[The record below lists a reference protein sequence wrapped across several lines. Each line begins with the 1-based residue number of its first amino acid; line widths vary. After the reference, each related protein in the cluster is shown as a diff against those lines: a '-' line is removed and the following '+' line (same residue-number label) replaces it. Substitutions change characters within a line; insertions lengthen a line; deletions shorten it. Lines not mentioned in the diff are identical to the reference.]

1 MTAKNIFLLGSMVFL
16 LSACGG
22 SEESPSQEAIKSPTA
37 EVLTPTV
44 TSYINLAGV
53 IASNQTKNTKVLGA
67 VTSSRGVVGSSIANT
82 RANIVFSQINE
93 TVQGNVS
100 FLLEAS
106 DADGIAEVNLV
117 LPSVNKSISLCSL
130 DCGFDYE
137 KSIIGL
143 SPALYGVTPGEI
155 RLEIWITDTLDNQ
168 VLADAITFNWQPYQI
183 EGVTAQRDE
192 DNINLS
198 WQANPELN
206 RYNVHIATQAGVSS
220 TNINELENGQQFLSI
235 QDTALSITESLTDK
249 SYQVLITG
257 VDGSGESGFANTINI
272 APVGGELAFA
282 PEANADQFQIN
293 EDQTLQGNVLTNDT
307 NQYSG
312 VLRVNADALILPQ
325 HGTLNINENGDFTYI
340 PIANFNGEDAFSYQ
354 VANELGMTDTAVVEI
369 TILAV
374 NDAPIALDNT
384 YNITNN
390 GALVVLS
397 PGLLIND
404 SDIDLDNLT
413 VDTTP
418 VSEPTRGQLTLF
430 DNGGFEYQGEQNM
443 QGEDSFQY
451 RVVDA
456 QGAQAIANVT
466 IVSTNTNV
474 APITKNDSYSLSED
488 ETLVVTATNG
498 VLSNDTDPNNDSFS
512 VDETFIV
519 APTHGQLLL
528 AIDGSFSYV
537 PDANFNGVDQ
547 FQYQAIDALGA
558 TSTATVTLIIN
569 SEPDNPVAQNDAY
582 QFSKNKLFE
591 VTTQN
596 GLLVNDFNIEAGD
609 LSVNTTAI
617 NTTQNGEL
625 ILKVD
630 GSFTYQ
636 PDLGFIGV
644 DSFTYSI
651 SNEQGLTATAQVTLS
666 ESGVNTFPEANDD
679 QYTLDEDSS
688 ASLLDVLAN
697 DTDAD
702 GDTITISNIQNIV
715 GEATI
720 VAGKIQFTPPANF
733 SGEIVLTYTITDGYS
748 VGNEGINDRTASVTI
763 TVTPV
768 NDTPIAN
775 ADSITMNEDAPA
787 VLVNVLANDSDID
800 GDILEIT
807 AATADIGSASVVD
820 NKIQYTPVANTNGTA
835 IISYTISDGSGGTA
849 TTNLTITIL
858 PINDTPIA
866 NADSAIIDEDAA
878 PILINV
884 LANDSDVDGDS
895 LTISAVSA
903 DTGSVSVISNQ
914 IQYTPET
921 NSNGLA
927 TVTYT
932 VSDSSGGT
940 STTTLTITIT
950 PVNDAPVANADLA
963 TMAEDAAPILINVLA
978 NDSDVDGDS
987 LTISAASAD
996 IGTVSVVGNQ
1006 IQYAPA
1012 ADSNG
1017 LATVTYTVSD
1027 NNGGTNTAT
1036 VTITITAVNDAPV
1049 ANNDTATMAEDAAPI
1064 LINVLANDSDEDGDS
1079 LTISAASA
1087 NIGSV
1092 SVVGNQIQYTPAA
1105 DSNGLATVTYTV
1117 SDNNGGTNTATVAI
1131 TITAVNDAPIA
1142 NNDTATMAENAAPIL
1157 INVLENDSD
1166 VDGDSLAI
1174 SAVSADIG
1182 SVSVVGNQIQYTP
1195 APNENGLATITY
1207 TVSDNNG
1214 GTNTAT
1220 LTITITAVND
1230 APVTNDDTA
1239 TMAED
1244 AAPILINVL
1253 ANDTDSDGDSL
1264 VIASASAD
1272 IGSVSIIGD
1281 QIQYTPAT
1289 NINGLATVTYTVS
1302 DNNGGTNTAT
1312 VAITVTAVNDA
1323 PVASVQIFS
1332 INENATDGDIIGT
1345 VSASDIENQTLTY
1358 TLTGGNTALFEL
1370 NSSSG
1375 VLSTAGES
1383 PFDFE
1388 TTNQYIL
1395 NITITDDGTPN
1406 ESSNVNITVNITDE
1420 VELFIPTEDLTFGR
1434 PITGELDLSDIFS
1447 GGEFKDSIELNGNL
1461 YFVGFTN
1468 NADKDLLIVSYS
1480 NNGDMNTA
1488 FNNTGTKILDLDQ
1501 DEEATAII
1509 SDGTDLFIA
1518 YSSFDGTHNEACILK
1533 MDLAGTLSTG
1543 SDDDDDDDDDDES
1556 GADIQCTTLNST
1568 TVINDL
1574 EIDGDKLLAV
1584 GKHFDGTQNDS
1595 LWIHYKKSDLDFEN
1609 STPAIVDVSGANRDD
1624 EGFAVKN
1631 FDKSDY
1637 LVVGSVTNAEGTK
1650 DSLLRYLKSDGD
1662 NDNNFNGGAAL
1673 TIDIS
1678 DNDTDDELFA
1688 VGGVVD
1694 SEFTAFAGGYVTRTS
1709 GEKEAV
1715 VLAINE
1721 DGELITT
1728 FGSAGIAIYDVDV
1741 NGGNGNGGAK
1751 ISGIKH
1757 EPINNGISFS
1767 GTTGVSASE
1776 KLFSARINDEGT
1788 LDGAYGTS
1796 GINIID
1802 GISGKQFANTLA
1814 IDSNDTIWVAGVN
1827 DDSNT
1832 KPFIAAI
1839 DDKATLFSNF
1849 ETNGYFTFTNS
1860 VDATNDES
1868 MHVLQLSNGPDAGK
1882 YILASTAKSGSTTK
1896 LVLTRFTSAGDIDTG
1911 FSESGHKEIAI
1922 GLSNSRIALTEQ
1934 SDGKLVIAGSK
1945 NSENGE
1951 AGFVVKVDQSGN
1963 LDTSFATD
1971 GVYTSSVSG
1980 AELVNLTDI
1989 ALDNSGNIISVGSIV
2004 TSGTPSPIVIMLT
2017 PEGTLEPNFGTGG
2030 SIIGSAFEYYNRVHT
2045 DNADIFIGGK
2055 SVLSG
2060 TSKLIALKLS
2070 SNGTEVF
2077 KYVGEETTDTDNK
2090 IVRILTDTTGELY
2103 LIANLIDS
2111 PNKANVIRLL
2121 VTGALDTSYAVNG
2134 VGEYTLA
2141 SSGDTELNG
2150 AALNSSNQLILAGKA
2165 NDKGMLARIL
2175 TNGTLDNTF
2184 GASGAGFYEASQCAS
2199 THVFTSIILQND
2211 TQVVVSSTCND
2222 TNSNNVSISKFNF
2235 EEDGA

>member
-22 SEESPSQEAIKSPTA
+22 SEESPTQEAIQSPTA
-37 EVLTPTV
+37 EVIPPTV

-53 IASNQTKNTKVLGA
+53 IASNQTKSTKVLGA
-67 VTSSRGVVGSSIANT
+67 VTSSRGVVGASLANT
-82 RANIVFSQINE
+82 RANIVFSQTND

-106 DADGIAEVNLV
+106 DTDGIAEVNLV
-117 LPSVNKSISLCSL
+117 LPSVNKSISLCSS
-130 DCGFDYE
+130 DCGVDYE

-155 RLEIWITDTLDNQ
+155 RLEIWITDTLNNQ

-206 RYNVHIATQAGVSS
+206 RYNVYIATQAGVSS

-235 QDTALSITESLTDK
+235 QDTALSITESLTNK

-257 VDGSGESGFANTINI
+257 VDGSGESGFANIINI

-282 PEANADQFQIN
+282 PEANADQFQIS

-312 VLRVNADALILPQ
+312 DLRVNADALILPQ

-354 VANELGMTDTAVVEI
+354 VANELGMIDTAVVEI

-384 YNITNN
+384 YSITNN
-390 GALVVLS
+390 GTLVVLS

-404 SDIDLDNLT
+404 SDIDLDDLT

-418 VSEPTRGQLTLF
+418 VSEPKRGQLTLF

-443 QGEDSFQY
+443 QGQDSFQY

-466 IVSTNTNV
+466 IVSSNTNV
-474 APITKNDSYSLSED
+474 APVTKNDSYSLSED
-488 ETLVVTATNG
+488 ETLVVTAANG

-512 VDETFIV
+512 VDETFMV

-528 AIDGSFSYV
+528 ATDGSFSYV

-547 FQYQAIDALGA
+547 FQYQAIDSLGA
-558 TSTATVTLIIN
+558 TSTATVTLVIN

-591 VTTQN
+591 VTVQN
-596 GLLVNDFNIEAGD
+596 GLLINDFNIEAGD

-625 ILKVD
+625 TLNAD

-651 SNEQGLTATAQVTLS
+651 SNEQGLTATALVTLS

-702 GDTITISNIQNIV
+702 GDTITISNIENTA

-748 VGNEGINDRTASVTI
+748 TGNEGINDRTASVTI

-768 NDTPIAN
+768 NDAPTAN
-775 ADSITMNEDAPA
+775 DDSATMSEDAPA
-787 VLVNVLANDSDID
+787 LLVNVLANDSDID
-800 GDILEIT
+800 GDTLVIT
-807 AATADIGSASVVD
+807 AATADRGSASVVD
-820 NKIQYTPVANTNGTA
+820 NKIQYTPAANTNGTA
-835 IISYTISDGSGGTA
+835 IINYTISDGNGGTA
-849 TTNLTITIL
+849 TTNLTITII
-858 PINDTPIA
+858 PVNDTPIA
-866 NADSAIIDEDAA
+866 NADSATIDEDAA

-884 LANDSDVDGDS
+884 LANDSDEDGDS
-895 LTISAVSA
+895 LAISTASA
-903 DTGSVSVISNQ
+903 DIGSVSVVGNQ
-914 IQYTPET
+914 IQYTPAADD
-921 NSNGLA
+921 NGLA

-932 VSDSSGGT
+932 VSDSNGGA
-940 STTTLTITIT
+940 STATLTITIK
-950 PVNDAPVANADLA
+950 PVNDAPIANADTA
-963 TMAEDAAPILINVLA
+963 TMDEDAAPILINVLA
-978 NDSDVDGDS
+978 NDSDEDGDS
-987 LTISAASAD
+987 LVISAASAD
-996 IGTVSVVGNQ
+996 IGSASVVGNQ
-1006 IQYAPA
+1006 IQYTPA
-1012 ADSNG
+1012 ANTNG

-1036 VTITITAVNDAPV
+1036 VAVTITTVNDAPV

-1079 LTISAASA
+1079 LAISAASA
-1087 NIGSV
+1087 DIGSA

-1105 DSNGLATVTYTV
+1105 NTNGLATVTYTV

-1131 TITAVNDAPIA
+1131 TIT
-1142 NNDTATMAENAAPIL
+1142 E
-1157 INVLENDSD
+1157 
-1166 VDGDSLAI
+1166 
-1174 SAVSADIG
+1174 
-1182 SVSVVGNQIQYTP
+1182 
-1195 APNENGLATITY
+1195 
-1207 TVSDNNG
+1207 
-1214 GTNTAT
+1214 
-1220 LTITITAVND
+1220 
-1230 APVTNDDTA
+1230 
-1239 TMAED
+1239 
-1244 AAPILINVL
+1244 
-1253 ANDTDSDGDSL
+1253 
-1264 VIASASAD
+1264 
-1272 IGSVSIIGD
+1272 
-1281 QIQYTPAT
+1281 
-1289 NINGLATVTYTVS
+1289 
-1302 DNNGGTNTAT
+1302 
-1312 VAITVTAVNDA
+1312 VNDA
-1323 PVASVQIFS
+1323 PVASVQSFS
-1332 INENATDGDIIGT
+1332 ISENATDGDIIGT

-1358 TLTGGNTALFEL
+1358 SLTGGDTASFEI
-1370 NSSSG
+1370 NGSSG
-1375 VLSTAGES
+1375 VLSTVGES
-1383 PFDFE
+1383 PFDFD

-1395 NITITDDGTPN
+1395 NVTITDDGTPN

-1420 VELFIPTEDLTFGR
+1420 VELLIPTEDVTFGR
-1434 PITGELDLSDIFS
+1434 PITGELDLSNIFS

-1480 NNGDMNTA
+1480 NNGDINTA

-1518 YSSFDGTHNEACILK
+1518 YSSFDGTHNEACMLK
-1533 MDLAGTLSTG
+1533 MDLAGTLNTG
-1543 SDDDDDDDDDDES
+1543 SDDDDDDDGES
-1556 GADIQCTTLNST
+1556 GAGIQCTTLNST

-1574 EIDGDKLLAV
+1574 EIDDNKILAV
-1584 GKHFDGTQNDS
+1584 GKHFDGNQNDS

-1624 EGFAVKN
+1624 EGFAIKN

-1637 LVVGSVTNAEGTK
+1637 LVVGTVTSAEGTK
-1650 DSLLRYLKSDGD
+1650 DSLIRYLKSDGD
-1662 NDNNFNGGAAL
+1662 NDNNFNGGSAL
-1673 TIDIS
+1673 IIDIS
-1678 DNDTDDELFA
+1678 DNNKDDELFA

-1694 SEFTAFAGGYVTRTS
+1694 SEFTAFAGGYITRNS

-1715 VLAINE
+1715 VLAI
-1721 DGELITT
+1721 DKTGTLITS
-1728 FGSAGIAIYDVDV
+1728 FGDAGTAIYDIDG

-1751 ISGIKH
+1751 ITGIKH
-1757 EPINNGISFS
+1757 ESSNNGISLS

-1776 KLFSARINDEGT
+1776 KLFSARINNEGT
-1788 LDGAYGTS
+1788 LDSAYGTS

-1802 GISGKQFANTLA
+1802 GISGKQYANTLA

-1839 DDKATLFSNF
+1839 DSQATLFSNF
-1849 ETNGYFTFTNS
+1849 ETNGYFTLNNL

-1868 MHVLQLSNGPDAGK
+1868 MHVLQLSNDTHAGK
-1882 YILASTAKSGSTTK
+1882 YILASTAKSNSITK
-1896 LVLTRFTSAGDIDTG
+1896 LVLTRFTSAGDIDTS

-1922 GLSNSRIALTEQ
+1922 DLSKSRVALTEQ
-1934 SDGKLVIAGSK
+1934 SDGNLVITGSK

-1951 AGFVVKVDQSGN
+1951 AGFVAKVDQSGN

-1971 GVYTSSVSG
+1971 GVYTTSISG

-1989 ALDNSGNIISVGSIV
+1989 ALDNSGNIITVGSIV

-2070 SNGTEVF
+2070 SNGTETF

-2090 IVRILTDTTGELY
+2090 IVQILTDTTGKLY

-2121 VTGALDTSYAVNG
+2121 VTGTLDTSFAVNG

-2141 SSGDTELNG
+2141 STGNTELSG
-2150 AALNSSNQLILAGKA
+2150 AALDSSNQLILAGKA
-2165 NDKGMLARIL
+2165 NNKGMLARIL
-2175 TNGTLDNTF
+2175 TDGTLDNTF
-2184 GASGAGFYEASQCAS
+2184 GASGAGFYEASQCVS

-2235 EEDGA
+2235 EADGA

>member
-22 SEESPSQEAIKSPTA
+22 SEESPAQETIQSPTA
-37 EVLTPTV
+37 EVVPPTV

-82 RANIVFSQINE
+82 RANIVFSQTNE

-106 DADGIAEVNLV
+106 DTDGITEVNLV
-117 LPSVNKSISLCSL
+117 LPSVNKSISLCSS

-155 RLEIWITDTLDNQ
+155 RLEIWITDTLNNQ

-192 DNINLS
+192 DNINLL

-206 RYNVHIATQAGVSS
+206 RYNVYIATQAGVSS

-257 VDGSGESGFANTINI
+257 IDGSGESGFANIINI

-312 VLRVNADALILPQ
+312 DLRVNADALILPQ
-325 HGTLNINENGDFTYI
+325 HGTININENGDFTYI

-390 GALVVLS
+390 GTLVVLS

-430 DNGGFEYQGEQNM
+430 DNGSFEYQGEQNM

-466 IVSTNTNV
+466 IVSSNTNV
-474 APITKNDSYSLSED
+474 APVTKNDSYSLSED
-488 ETLVVTATNG
+488 ETLVVTAANG
-498 VLSNDTDPNNDSFS
+498 LLSNDTDPNNDSFS

-547 FQYQAIDALGA
+547 FQYQAIDSLGA
-558 TSTATVTLIIN
+558 TSTATVTLVIN

-591 VTTQN
+591 VTVQN
-596 GLLVNDFNIEAGD
+596 GLLINDFNIEAGD

-625 ILKVD
+625 TLKVD

-666 ESGVNTFPEANDD
+666 ESGVNTFPEANND
-679 QYTLDEDSS
+679 QFTLDEDSS

-702 GDTITISNIQNIV
+702 GDTISISNIENIV

-748 VGNEGINDRTASVTI
+748 TGNEGINDRTASVTI
-763 TVTPV
+763 TVTSV
-768 NDTPIAN
+768 NDDPTAN
-775 ADSITMNEDAPA
+775 ADSATMNEDAPA
-787 VLVNVLANDSDID
+787 LLVNVLANDSDID
-800 GDILEIT
+800 VDTLTIT

-820 NKIQYTPVANTNGTA
+820 NKIQYTPAANTNGTA
-835 IISYTISDGSGGTA
+835 IISYTISDGNGGTA
-849 TTNLTITIL
+849 TTNLSIIIT
-858 PINDTPIA
+858 PVNDTPIA
-866 NADSAIIDEDAA
+866 NADSATID
-878 PILINV
+878 
-884 LANDSDVDGDS
+884 
-895 LTISAVSA
+895 
-903 DTGSVSVISNQ
+903 
-914 IQYTPET
+914 
-921 NSNGLA
+921 
-927 TVTYT
+927 
-932 VSDSSGGT
+932 
-940 STTTLTITIT
+940 
-950 PVNDAPVANADLA
+950 
-963 TMAEDAAPILINVLA
+963 EDAAPILINVLA

-996 IGTVSVVGNQ
+996 TGSVAVVGNQIQYTPAADDNGVATVTYTVSDSSGGASTTTLTITITPVNDAPIANADSATIAENAAPILINVLENDSDVDGDSLAISAASADIGSVSVVGNQ
-1006 IQYAPA
+1006 IQYTPA

-1017 LATVTYTVSD
+1017 LAAVTYTVSD

-1036 VTITITAVNDAPV
+1036 LAITITAVNDAPV

-1064 LINVLANDSDEDGDS
+1064 LINVLANDTDSDGDS
-1079 LTISAASA
+1079 LVISSA
-1087 NIGSV
+1087 
-1092 SVVGNQIQYTPAA
+1092 
-1105 DSNGLATVTYTV
+1105 
-1117 SDNNGGTNTATVAI
+1117 
-1131 TITAVNDAPIA
+1131 
-1142 NNDTATMAENAAPIL
+1142 
-1157 INVLENDSD
+1157 
-1166 VDGDSLAI
+1166 
-1174 SAVSADIG
+1174 SADIG

-1195 APNENGLATITY
+1195 EA
-1207 TVSDNNG
+1207 
-1214 GTNTAT
+1214 NT
-1220 LTITITAVND
+1220 
-1230 APVTNDDTA
+1230 
-1239 TMAED
+1239 
-1244 AAPILINVL
+1244 
-1253 ANDTDSDGDSL
+1253 
-1264 VIASASAD
+1264 
-1272 IGSVSIIGD
+1272 
-1281 QIQYTPAT
+1281 
-1289 NINGLATVTYTVS
+1289 NGLATVTYTVS

-1312 VAITVTAVNDA
+1312 VAITVTGVNDA
-1323 PVASVQIFS
+1323 PVVSVQSFS

-1375 VLSTAGES
+1375 VLSTSGES

-1395 NITITDDGTPN
+1395 NVTITDDGTPN

-1420 VELFIPTEDLTFGR
+1420 IELLIPTEDVTFGR
-1434 PITGELDLSDIFS
+1434 PITGELDLSNIFS

-1461 YFVGFTN
+1461 YFVGFVDGDDKDIIVVSYTNAGITN
-1468 NADKDLLIVSYS
+1468 NAFNS
-1480 NNGDMNTA
+1480 NGI
-1488 FNNTGTKILDLDQ
+1488 KILDLDD

-1518 YSSFDGTHNEACILK
+1518 YSSFDGTNTEACLLE
-1533 MDLAGTLSTG
+1533 MNTAGVVSTDSGENDSGVRCTSQASTL
-1543 SDDDDDDDDDDES
+1543 
-1556 GADIQCTTLNST
+1556 
-1568 TVINDL
+1568 VINDL
-1574 EIDGDKLLAV
+1574 EIDDDKILAV
-1584 GKHFDGTQNDS
+1584 GKRFDGTQNDS

-1631 FDKSDY
+1631 FNESDY

-1673 TIDIS
+1673 TIDIF
-1678 DNDTDDELFA
+1678 DNDKDDELFA
-1688 VGGVVD
+1688 VGGVSD
-1694 SEFTAFAGGYVTRTS
+1694 SEFTAFAGGYITRNS

-1715 VLAINE
+1715 ILAINKN
-1721 DGELITT
+1721 GELITT
-1728 FGSAGIAIYDVDV
+1728 FGNAGIAIYDIDG

-1751 ISGIKH
+1751 ITGIKH
-1757 EPINNGISFS
+1757 EPSNNGISLS

-1776 KLFSARINDEGT
+1776 KLFSARINNEGT
-1788 LDGAYGTS
+1788 LNSAYGTS

-1814 IDSNDTIWVAGVN
+1814 IDSNDTLWVAGVN

-1839 DDKATLFSNF
+1839 DSQATLFSNF
-1849 ETNGYFTFTNS
+1849 ETNGYFTLNNL

-1868 MHVLQLSNGPDAGK
+1868 MHVLQLSNGPHAGK
-1882 YILASTAKSGSTTK
+1882 YILASTAKSDSITK
-1896 LVLTRFTSAGDIDTG
+1896 LVLTRFTSAGDIDTS
-1911 FSESGHKEIAI
+1911 FSESSHKEIAI
-1922 GLSNSRIALTEQ
+1922 DLSKSRVAITEQ
-1934 SDGKLVIAGSK
+1934 SDGNLVITGSK

-1951 AGFVVKVDQSGN
+1951 AGFVAKVDQSGN
-1963 LDTSFATD
+1963 LDTSFATG
-1971 GVYTSSVSG
+1971 GVYTTSVSG
-1980 AELVNLTDI
+1980 AELVNLTGI
-1989 ALDNSGNIISVGSIV
+1989 ALDNSGNIITVGSIV
-2004 TSGTPSPIVIMLT
+2004 TSGTPSPIVIMFT

-2070 SNGTEVF
+2070 SNGTETF

-2090 IVRILTDTTGELY
+2090 IAQILTDTTGKLY

-2121 VTGALDTSYAVNG
+2121 VTGALDTSFAVNG

-2141 SSGDTELNG
+2141 SSGNTELSG
-2150 AALNSSNQLILAGKA
+2150 AALDSSNQLILAGMA
-2165 NDKGMLARIL
+2165 NNKGMLARIL
-2175 TNGTLDNTF
+2175 TDGTLDNTF
-2184 GASGAGFYEASQCAS
+2184 GASGAGFYEASQCTS

-2235 EEDGA
+2235 LEDGA

>member
-22 SEESPSQEAIKSPTA
+22 SEESPAQETIQSPTA
-37 EVLTPTV
+37 EVVTPTV

-82 RANIVFSQINE
+82 RANIVFSQTNE

-106 DADGIAEVNLV
+106 DTDGIAEVNLV
-117 LPSVNKSISLCSL
+117 LPSVNKSISLCSS

-155 RLEIWITDTLDNQ
+155 RLEIWITDTLNNQ

-206 RYNVHIATQAGVSS
+206 RYNVYIATQAGVSS

-257 VDGSGESGFANTINI
+257 IDGSGESGFANIINI

-312 VLRVNADALILPQ
+312 DLRVNADALILPQ
-325 HGTLNINENGDFTYI
+325 HGTIDINENGDFTYI

-390 GALVVLS
+390 GTLVVLS

-430 DNGGFEYQGEQNM
+430 DNGSFEYQGEQNM
-443 QGEDSFQY
+443 QGQDSFQY

-466 IVSTNTNV
+466 IVSSNTNV
-474 APITKNDSYSLSED
+474 APVTKNDSYSLSED
-488 ETLVVTATNG
+488 ETLVVTAANG

-547 FQYQAIDALGA
+547 FRYQAIDSLGA
-558 TSTATVTLIIN
+558 TSTATVTLVIN
-569 SEPDNPVAQNDAY
+569 SEPDSPVAQNDAY

-591 VTTQN
+591 VTVQN
-596 GLLVNDFNIEAGD
+596 GLLINDFNIEAGD

-625 ILKVD
+625 TLNAD

-636 PDLGFIGV
+636 PDSGFIGV

-666 ESGVNTFPEANDD
+666 ESGVNTFPEANND
-679 QYTLDEDSS
+679 QFTLDEDSS

-702 GDTITISNIQNIV
+702 GDTISISNIENIA

-748 VGNEGINDRTASVTI
+748 TGNEGINDRTASVTI

-768 NDTPIAN
+768 NDAPTAN
-775 ADSITMNEDAPA
+775 TDSATMNEDAPA
-787 VLVNVLANDSDID
+787 LLVNVLANDSDID
-800 GDILEIT
+800 GDTLTIT

-820 NKIQYTPVANTNGTA
+820 NKIQYTPAANTNGTA
-835 IISYTISDGSGGTA
+835 IISYTISDGNGGTA
-849 TTNLTITIL
+849 TTNLSIIIT
-858 PINDTPIA
+858 PVNDTPIA
-866 NADSAIIDEDAA
+866 NADSAT
-878 PILINV
+878 
-884 LANDSDVDGDS
+884 VD
-895 LTISAVSA
+895 
-903 DTGSVSVISNQ
+903 
-914 IQYTPET
+914 
-921 NSNGLA
+921 
-927 TVTYT
+927 
-932 VSDSSGGT
+932 
-940 STTTLTITIT
+940 
-950 PVNDAPVANADLA
+950 
-963 TMAEDAAPILINVLA
+963 EDAAPILINVLA

-996 IGTVSVVGNQ
+996 TGSVAVVGNQIQYTPAPDDNGVATVTYTVSDSSGGASTTTLTITITSVNDDPIANADSATMAEDTAPILINVLANDSDVDGDSLTISATSADIGSVSVVGNQ
-1006 IQYAPA
+1006 IQYTPA

-1017 LATVTYTVSD
+1017 LATVTYTVTD
-1027 NNGGTNTAT
+1027 NNGGTNTTT
-1036 VTITITAVNDAPV
+1036 VTITITAVNDTPV

-1079 LTISAASA
+1079 LVISAASA
-1087 NIGSV
+1087 DIGSA

-1117 SDNNGGTNTATVAI
+1117 SDTVSDNNGGTNTATVAI
-1131 TITAVNDAPIA
+1131 TITAVNDVPVA

-1157 INVLENDSD
+1157 VNVLENDSD

-1174 SAVSADIG
+1174 SAASADIG

-1195 APNENGLATITY
+1195 AADSNGLARVTY

-1220 LTITITAVND
+1220 LAITITAVND
-1230 APVTNDDTA
+1230 APVANNDTA
-1239 TMAED
+1239 TIAED

-1264 VIASASAD
+1264 VISSASAD
-1272 IGSVSIIGD
+1272 IGSVSVVGN
-1281 QIQYTPAT
+1281 QIQYTPEANT
-1289 NINGLATVTYTVS
+1289 NGLATVTYTIS

-1312 VAITVTAVNDA
+1312 VVITVTGVNDA
-1323 PVASVQIFS
+1323 PVASVQSFS
-1332 INENATDGDIIGT
+1332 ISENATDGDIIGT

-1358 TLTGGNTALFEL
+1358 SLTGGDTASFEI

-1375 VLSTAGES
+1375 VLSTVGES

-1395 NITITDDGTPN
+1395 NVTITDDGTPN

-1420 VELFIPTEDLTFGR
+1420 IELLIPTEDVTFGR
-1434 PITGELDLSDIFS
+1434 SITGELDLSNIFS

-1461 YFVGFTN
+1461 YFVGFVDGDDKDIIVVSYTNAGITN
-1468 NADKDLLIVSYS
+1468 NAFNS
-1480 NNGDMNTA
+1480 NGI
-1488 FNNTGTKILDLDQ
+1488 KILDLDD

-1518 YSSFDGTHNEACILK
+1518 YSSFDGTNTEACLLEI
-1533 MDLAGTLSTG
+1533 DTAGVVSTDSGENDSGVRCTSQASTL
-1543 SDDDDDDDDDDES
+1543 
-1556 GADIQCTTLNST
+1556 
-1568 TVINDL
+1568 VINDL
-1574 EIDGDKLLAV
+1574 EIDDDKILAV
-1584 GKHFDGTQNDS
+1584 GKRFDGTQNDS

-1631 FDKSDY
+1631 FDDSDY

-1673 TIDIS
+1673 TIDIF
-1678 DNDTDDELFA
+1678 DNDKDDELFA
-1688 VGGVVD
+1688 IGGVSD
-1694 SEFTAFAGGYVTRTS
+1694 SEFTAFAGGYITRNS

-1715 VLAINE
+1715 ILAINKN
-1721 DGELITT
+1721 GELITT
-1728 FGSAGIAIYDVDV
+1728 FGNAGIAIYDIDG

-1751 ISGIKH
+1751 ITGIKH
-1757 EPINNGISFS
+1757 EPSNNGISLS

-1776 KLFSARINDEGT
+1776 KLFSARINNEGT
-1788 LDGAYGTS
+1788 LDSAYGTS

-1814 IDSNDTIWVAGVN
+1814 IDSNDTLWVAGVN

-1839 DDKATLFSNF
+1839 DSQATLFSNF
-1849 ETNGYFTFTNS
+1849 ETNGYFTLNNL

-1868 MHVLQLSNGPDAGK
+1868 MHVLQLSNDPHAGK
-1882 YILASTAKSGSTTK
+1882 YILASTAKSDSITK
-1896 LVLTRFTSAGDIDTG
+1896 LVLTRFTSAGDIDTS

-1922 GLSNSRIALTEQ
+1922 DLSKSRVALTEQ
-1934 SDGKLVIAGSK
+1934 SDGNLVITGSK

-1951 AGFVVKVDQSGN
+1951 AGFVAKVDQSGN

-1971 GVYTSSVSG
+1971 GVYTTSVSG
-1980 AELVNLTDI
+1980 AELVNLTSI
-1989 ALDNSGNIISVGSIV
+1989 ALDNSGNIITVGSIV
-2004 TSGTPSPIVIMLT
+2004 ISGTPSPIVIMLT

-2055 SVLSG
+2055 AVLSG

-2090 IVRILTDTTGELY
+2090 IAQILTDTTGKLY

-2121 VTGALDTSYAVNG
+2121 VTGALDTSFAVNG

-2141 SSGDTELNG
+2141 SSGNTELSG
-2150 AALNSSNQLILAGKA
+2150 AALDSSNQLILAGMA
-2165 NDKGMLARIL
+2165 NNKGMLARIL
-2175 TNGTLDNTF
+2175 TDGTLDNTF
-2184 GASGAGFYEASQCAS
+2184 GASGAGFYEASQCVS
-2199 THVFTSIILQND
+2199 THIFTSIILQND

-2235 EEDGA
+2235 VEDGA

>member
-22 SEESPSQEAIKSPTA
+22 SEESPTQEAIQSPTA
-37 EVLTPTV
+37 EVIPPTV

-53 IASNQTKNTKVLGA
+53 IASNQTKSTKVLGA
-67 VTSSRGVVGSSIANT
+67 VTSSRGVVGASLANT
-82 RANIVFSQINE
+82 RANIVFSQTND

-106 DADGIAEVNLV
+106 DTDGIAEVNLV
-117 LPSVNKSISLCSL
+117 LPSVNKSISLCSS
-130 DCGFDYE
+130 DCGVDYE

-143 SPALYGVTPGEI
+143 NPALYGVIPGEI
-155 RLEIWITDTLDNQ
+155 RLEIWITDTLNNQ
-168 VLADAITFNWQPYQI
+168 ALADAITFNWQPYQI

-206 RYNVHIATQAGVSS
+206 RYNVYIATQAGVSS

-235 QDTALSITESLTDK
+235 QDTALSITESLTNK

-257 VDGSGESGFANTINI
+257 IDGSGESGLANIINI

-282 PEANADQFQIN
+282 PEANADQFQIS

-312 VLRVNADALILPQ
+312 DLRVNADALILPQ

-384 YNITNN
+384 YSVTNN
-390 GALVVLS
+390 GTLVVLS

-404 SDIDLDNLT
+404 SDIDLDDLT

-443 QGEDSFQY
+443 QGQDSFQY

-466 IVSTNTNV
+466 IVSSNTNV
-474 APITKNDSYSLSED
+474 APVTKNDSYSLSED
-488 ETLVVTATNG
+488 ETLVVTAANG

-512 VDETFIV
+512 VDETFMV

-528 AIDGSFSYV
+528 ATDGSFSYV

-547 FQYQAIDALGA
+547 FQYQAIDSLGA
-558 TSTATVTLIIN
+558 TSTATVTLVIN

-591 VTTQN
+591 VTVQN
-596 GLLVNDFNIEAGD
+596 GLLINDFNIEAGD

-625 ILKVD
+625 TLNAD

-666 ESGVNTFPEANDD
+666 ESGVNTFPQANDD

-702 GDTITISNIQNIV
+702 GDTITISNIENTA

-748 VGNEGINDRTASVTI
+748 TGNEGINDRTASVTI
-763 TVTPV
+763 TITPV
-768 NDTPIAN
+768 NDAPTAN
-775 ADSITMNEDAPA
+775 ADSVTMNEDAPA
-787 VLVNVLANDSDID
+787 LLVNVLANDSDID
-800 GDILEIT
+800 GDTLVIT
-807 AATADIGSASVVD
+807 AATADRGSASVVD
-820 NKIQYTPVANTNGTA
+820 NKIQYTPAANTNGTA
-835 IISYTISDGSGGTA
+835 IINYTISDGNGGTT
-849 TTNLTITIL
+849 TTNLTITII
-858 PINDTPIA
+858 PVNDAPIA
-866 NADSAIIDEDAA
+866 NADSATID
-878 PILINV
+878 
-884 LANDSDVDGDS
+884 
-895 LTISAVSA
+895 
-903 DTGSVSVISNQ
+903 
-914 IQYTPET
+914 
-921 NSNGLA
+921 
-927 TVTYT
+927 
-932 VSDSSGGT
+932 
-940 STTTLTITIT
+940 
-950 PVNDAPVANADLA
+950 
-963 TMAEDAAPILINVLA
+963 EDAAPILINVLA

-987 LTISAASAD
+987 LTISAASAN
-996 IGTVSVVGNQ
+996 IGSVSVVGNQ
-1006 IQYAPA
+1006 IQYTPA
-1012 ADSNG
+1012 ADDNGLATVTYTVSDNNGGTSTATLTITITPVNDAPIANADTATMAEDAAPMLINVLANDSDEDGDSLAISTASADIGSASVVGNQIQYTPAANDNG

-1036 VTITITAVNDAPV
+1036 VAVTITTVNDAPV

-1079 LTISAASA
+1079 LVISAASA
-1087 NIGSV
+1087 DIGSV

-1105 DSNGLATVTYTV
+1105 NTNGLATVTYTV

-1131 TITAVNDAPIA
+1131 TIT
-1142 NNDTATMAENAAPIL
+1142 E
-1157 INVLENDSD
+1157 
-1166 VDGDSLAI
+1166 
-1174 SAVSADIG
+1174 
-1182 SVSVVGNQIQYTP
+1182 
-1195 APNENGLATITY
+1195 
-1207 TVSDNNG
+1207 
-1214 GTNTAT
+1214 
-1220 LTITITAVND
+1220 
-1230 APVTNDDTA
+1230 
-1239 TMAED
+1239 
-1244 AAPILINVL
+1244 
-1253 ANDTDSDGDSL
+1253 
-1264 VIASASAD
+1264 
-1272 IGSVSIIGD
+1272 
-1281 QIQYTPAT
+1281 
-1289 NINGLATVTYTVS
+1289 
-1302 DNNGGTNTAT
+1302 
-1312 VAITVTAVNDA
+1312 VNDA
-1323 PVASVQIFS
+1323 PVASIQSFS
-1332 INENATDGDIIGT
+1332 ISENATDGDIIGT

-1358 TLTGGNTALFEL
+1358 SLTGGDTASFEI
-1370 NSSSG
+1370 NSSFG
-1375 VLSTAGES
+1375 VLSTVGES

-1395 NITITDDGTPN
+1395 NVTITDDGTPN

-1420 VELFIPTEDLTFGR
+1420 VELLIPTEDVTFGR
-1434 PITGELDLSDIFS
+1434 PITGELDLSNIFS

-1480 NNGDMNTA
+1480 NNGDINTA

-1509 SDGTDLFIA
+1509 SDGTNLFIA
-1518 YSSFDGTHNEACILK
+1518 YSSFDGTHNEACMLK
-1533 MDLAGTLSTG
+1533 MDLAGTLNTG
-1543 SDDDDDDDDDDES
+1543 SDDDDDDDGES
-1556 GADIQCTTLNST
+1556 GAGIQCTTLNST

-1574 EIDGDKLLAV
+1574 EIDDNKILAV

-1624 EGFAVKN
+1624 EGFAIKN

-1637 LVVGSVTNAEGTK
+1637 LVVGTVTSAEGTK
-1650 DSLLRYLKSDGD
+1650 DSLIRYLKSDGD
-1662 NDNNFNGGAAL
+1662 NDNNFNGGSAL
-1673 TIDIS
+1673 IIDIS
-1678 DNDTDDELFA
+1678 DNNKDDELFA

-1694 SEFTAFAGGYVTRTS
+1694 SEFTAFAGGYITRNS

-1715 VLAINE
+1715 VLAI
-1721 DGELITT
+1721 DKTGTLITS
-1728 FGSAGIAIYDVDV
+1728 FGDAGTAIYDIDG

-1751 ISGIKH
+1751 ITGIKH
-1757 EPINNGISFS
+1757 ESSNNGISLS

-1776 KLFSARINDEGT
+1776 KLFSARINNEGT
-1788 LDGAYGTS
+1788 LDSAYGTS

-1802 GISGKQFANTLA
+1802 GISGKQYANTLA

-1839 DDKATLFSNF
+1839 DSQATLFSNF
-1849 ETNGYFTFTNS
+1849 ETNGYFTLNNL

-1868 MHVLQLSNGPDAGK
+1868 MHVLQLSNGPNVGK
-1882 YILASTAKSGSTTK
+1882 YILASTAKSDSVTK
-1896 LVLTRFTSAGDIDTG
+1896 LVLTRFTSAGDIDTS

-1922 GLSNSRIALTEQ
+1922 DLSKSRVALTEQ
-1934 SDGKLVIAGSK
+1934 SDGNLVITGSK

-1951 AGFVVKVDQSGN
+1951 AGFVAKVDQSGN

-1971 GVYTSSVSG
+1971 GVYTTSVSG

-1989 ALDNSGNIISVGSIV
+1989 ALDNSGNIITVGSIV

-2070 SNGTEVF
+2070 SNGTETF

-2090 IVRILTDTTGELY
+2090 IVQILTDTTGKLY

-2121 VTGALDTSYAVNG
+2121 VTGTLDTSFAVNG

-2141 SSGDTELNG
+2141 STGNTELSG
-2150 AALNSSNQLILAGKA
+2150 AALDSSNQLILAGKA
-2165 NDKGMLARIL
+2165 NNKGMLARIL
-2175 TNGTLDNTF
+2175 TDGTLDNTF
-2184 GASGAGFYEASQCAS
+2184 GASGAGFYEASECVS

-2211 TQVVVSSTCND
+2211 TQVVVSTTCND

-2235 EEDGA
+2235 EADGA

>member
-37 EVLTPTV
+37 EVIPPTV

-53 IASNQTKNTKVLGA
+53 IASNQTKSTKVLGA
-67 VTSSRGVVGSSIANT
+67 VTSSRGVVGASLANT
-82 RANIVFSQINE
+82 RANIVFPQTND

-106 DADGIAEVNLV
+106 DTDGIAEVNLV
-117 LPSVNKSISLCSL
+117 LPSVNKSISLCSS
-130 DCGFDYE
+130 DCGVDYE

-155 RLEIWITDTLDNQ
+155 RLEIWITDTLNNQ
-168 VLADAITFNWQPYQI
+168 ALADAITFNWQPYQI

-206 RYNVHIATQAGVSS
+206 RYNVYIATQAGVSS

-235 QDTALSITESLTDK
+235 QDTALSITESLTNK

-257 VDGSGESGFANTINI
+257 VDGSGESGFANIINI

-282 PEANADQFQIN
+282 PEANADQFQIS

-312 VLRVNADALILPQ
+312 DLRVNADALILPQ

-384 YNITNN
+384 YSVTNN
-390 GALVVLS
+390 GTLVVLS

-404 SDIDLDNLT
+404 SDIDLDDLT

-443 QGEDSFQY
+443 QGQDSFQY

-466 IVSTNTNV
+466 IVSSNTNV
-474 APITKNDSYSLSED
+474 APVTNNDSYSLSED
-488 ETLVVTATNG
+488 ETLVVTAANG

-512 VDETFIV
+512 VDETFMV

-528 AIDGSFSYV
+528 ATDGSFSYV

-547 FQYQAIDALGA
+547 FQYQAIDSLGA
-558 TSTATVTLIIN
+558 TSTATVTLVIN

-591 VTTQN
+591 VTVQN
-596 GLLVNDFNIEAGD
+596 GLLINDFNIEAGD

-625 ILKVD
+625 TLNAD

-688 ASLLDVLAN
+688 ASFLDVLAN

-702 GDTITISNIQNIV
+702 GDTISISNIENTA

-748 VGNEGINDRTASVTI
+748 TGNEGINDRTASVTI

-768 NDTPIAN
+768 NDAPTAN
-775 ADSITMNEDAPA
+775 ADSATMNEDAPA
-787 VLVNVLANDSDID
+787 LLVNVLANDSDID
-800 GDILEIT
+800 GDTLVIT
-807 AATADIGSASVVD
+807 AATADRGSASVVD
-820 NKIQYTPVANTNGTA
+820 NKIQYTPAPNTNGTA
-835 IISYTISDGSGGTA
+835 IINYTISDGNGGTA
-849 TTNLTITIL
+849 TTNLTITII
-858 PINDTPIA
+858 PVNDAPIA
-866 NADSAIIDEDAA
+866 NADSATIDEDAA

-895 LTISAVSA
+895 LTMSTASANI
-903 DTGSVSVISNQ
+903 GSVSVVGNQ
-914 IQYTPET
+914 IQYIPAADD
-921 NSNGLA
+921 NGLA
-927 TVTYT
+927 TVTYN
-932 VSDSSGGT
+932 VSDSNGGA
-940 STTTLTITIT
+940 STATLTITIT
-950 PVNDAPVANADLA
+950 PVNDAPIANADTA

-987 LTISAASAD
+987 LAISAASAD
-996 IGTVSVVGNQ
+996 IGSVSVLGNQ
-1006 IQYAPA
+1006 IQYTPA
-1012 ADSNG
+1012 ADDNG
-1017 LATVTYTVSD
+1017 FATVTYTVSD
-1027 NNGGTNTAT
+1027 SNGGASTAT
-1036 VTITITAVNDAPV
+1036 LTITITPVNDAPI
-1049 ANNDTATMAEDAAPI
+1049 ANADTATMAEDAAPI

-1087 NIGSV
+1087 DIGSA

-1105 DSNGLATVTYTV
+1105 NTNGLATVTYTV

-1131 TITAVNDAPIA
+1131 TITAVNDAPVT
-1142 NNDTATMAENAAPIL
+1142 NNDTATMAEDAAPIL
-1157 INVLENDSD
+1157 INVLANDSD
-1166 VDGDSLAI
+1166 EDGDSLAI
-1174 SAVSADIG
+1174 SAASADIG

-1230 APVTNDDTA
+1230 APVANNDTA

-1253 ANDTDSDGDSL
+1253 ANDTDSDGDNLS
-1264 VIASASAD
+1264 ITAASAD
-1272 IGSVSIIGD
+1272 SGSVSVVD
-1281 QIQYTPAT
+1281 NKLQYTPAANT
-1289 NINGLATVTYTVS
+1289 NGIVVVSYTV
-1302 DNNGGTNTAT
+1302 DDGNNAT
-1312 VAITVTAVNDA
+1312 DTGSLSITIAPINDA
-1323 PVASVQIFS
+1323 PVASNQGFNIS
-1332 INENATDGDIIGT
+1332 ENATDGDTIGS
-1345 VSASDIENQTLTY
+1345 VSASDIENQNLSYTILSGAPIFEINNDSGLLT
-1358 TLTGGNTALFEL
+1358 
-1370 NSSSG
+1370 
-1375 VLSTAGES
+1375 VKGES

-1388 TTNQYIL
+1388 TTPQYIL
-1395 NITITDDGTPN
+1395 SLAITDDGTPN
-1406 ESSNVNITVNITDE
+1406 ETTPINIIIDITDDME
-1420 VELFIPTEDLTFGR
+1420 PLVPVEDETFGR
-1434 PITGELDLSDIFS
+1434 PITGELELSGVFS
-1447 GGEFKDSIELNGNL
+1447 SGEFNDSIELNNNL
-1461 YFVGFTN
+1461 YFVGFSN
-1468 NADKDLLIVSYS
+1468 NSDKDIVIASYTTS
-1480 NNGDMNTA
+1480 GVINTA
-1488 FNNTGTKILDLDQ
+1488 FNGDGVKVLDLEN
-1501 DEEATAII
+1501 DEQATAII
-1509 SDGTDLFIA
+1509 SDGTSLFVA
-1518 YSSFDGTHNEACILK
+1518 YTSFDGTNTEACLLK
-1533 MDLAGTLSTG
+1533 MNTAGVLSNNSGDNNSGIHCTALASTL
-1543 SDDDDDDDDDDES
+1543 
-1556 GADIQCTTLNST
+1556 
-1568 TVINDL
+1568 VINDL
-1574 EIDGDKLLAV
+1574 EFSDNKIQAV
-1584 GKHFDGTQNDS
+1584 GKSFNGNDNDS
-1595 LWIHYKKSDLDFEN
+1595 LWIKYDI
-1609 STPAIVDVSGANRDD
+1609 STLAYEAGSPKIVDVSGASRDD
-1624 EGFAVKN
+1624 EAFAIKN
-1631 FDKSDY
+1631 FNSSD
-1637 LVVGSVTNAEGTK
+1637 LMVVGSVTSATGDK
-1650 DSLLRYLKSDGD
+1650 DVLIRYLISDGE
-1662 NDNNFNGGAAL
+1662 NNGSFNGSAAL
-1673 TIDIS
+1673 SLDLS
-1678 DNDTDDELFA
+1678 KNNKDDELFA
-1688 VGGVVD
+1688 IGGAKNT
-1694 SEFTAFAGGYVTRTS
+1694 EFTAFAGGYITRNS

-1715 VLAINE
+1715 VLAI
-1721 DGELITT
+1721 DKTGTLITS
-1728 FGSAGIAIYDVDV
+1728 FGDAGTAIYDID
-1741 NGGNGNGGAK
+1741 GNGGAGNGGANVTGVK
-1751 ISGIKH
+1751 Y
-1757 EPINNGISFS
+1757 EPIKNGITLS
-1767 GTTGVSASE
+1767 GTTGVSANE
-1776 KLFSARINDEGT
+1776 KLFSARILTSDGS
-1788 LDGAYGTS
+1788 LDSTYGAS
-1796 GINIID
+1796 GINIISD
-1802 GISGKQFANTLA
+1802 INGKQFAKSAT
-1814 IDSNDTIWVAGVN
+1814 IDANDTVWISGVV
-1827 DDSNT
+1827 DDSTT
-1832 KPFIAAI
+1832 KPFVAAV
-1839 DDKATLFSNF
+1839 DEQATLFTNF
-1849 ETNGYFTFTNS
+1849 ADVGYLAFDTIS
-1860 VDATNDES
+1860 AESDDQS
-1868 MHVLQLSNGPDAGK
+1868 MHVLQLSNDPHAGK
-1882 YILASTAKSGSTTK
+1882 YILASTAKSDSITK
-1896 LVLTRFTSAGDIDTG
+1896 LVLTRFTSAGDIDTS

-1922 GLSNSRIALTEQ
+1922 DLSASNIALVEHN
-1934 SDGKLVIAGSK
+1934 SGSLFIVGSK
-1945 NSENGE
+1945 SKTDGE
-1951 AGFVVKVDQSGN
+1951 EGFIAKVEQSGN

-1971 GVYTSSVSG
+1971 GVYTTSVSG

-1989 ALDNSGNIISVGSIV
+1989 ALDNSGNIITVGSIV

-2070 SNGTEVF
+2070 SNGTEIF
-2077 KYVGEETTDTDNK
+2077 KYVGQETTDTDNK
-2090 IVRILTDTTGELY
+2090 IVQILTDTTGKLY

-2121 VTGALDTSYAVNG
+2121 VTGTLDTSFAANG

-2141 SSGDTELNG
+2141 STGNTELSG
-2150 AALNSSNQLILAGKA
+2150 AALDSSNQLILAGKA
-2165 NDKGMLARIL
+2165 NNKGMLARIL
-2175 TNGTLDNTF
+2175 TDGTLDNTF
-2184 GASGAGFYEASQCAS
+2184 GASGAGFYEASQCVS

-2235 EEDGA
+2235 EADGA